1 MADAPGVGLAFAAG
15 TLSFLSP
22 CCLPLVP
29 GYLATVSGMDLKRE
43 DRRVDP
49 RVLGRSALFVATFSL
64 LFVLLGLGAT
74 AAGSFLFDN
83 QPTLNRVAGVA
94 IIAMGLLLLTM
105 GVLVLTGELSRL
117 NVQAQQFLD
126 GYGLNFFK
134 SL

>member
-64 LFVLLGLGAT
+64 LFILLGLGAT
-74 AAGSFLFDN
+74 AIGSFLFDN
-83 QPTLNRVAGVA
+83 QRPSTRSPEQRSSPWACCS
-94 IIAMGLLLLTM
+94 
-105 GVLVLTGELSRL
+105 SRR
-117 NVQAQQFLD
+117 
-126 GYGLNFFK
+126 
-134 SL
+134 SS

>member
-74 AAGSFLFDN
+74 AAGSFLFSFIDV
-83 QPTLNRVAGVA
+83 T
-94 IIAMGLLLLTM
+94 IALFPPVDHLRP
-105 GVLVLTGELSRL
+105 E
-117 NVQAQQFLD
+117 FLRRAVV
-126 GYGLNFFK
+126 FAFA
-134 SL
+134 